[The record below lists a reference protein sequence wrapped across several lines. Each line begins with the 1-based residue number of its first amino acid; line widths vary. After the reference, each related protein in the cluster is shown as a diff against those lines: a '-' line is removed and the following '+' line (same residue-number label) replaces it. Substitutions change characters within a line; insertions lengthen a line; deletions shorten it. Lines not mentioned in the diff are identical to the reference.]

1 MEHFGL
7 VISCSI
13 GTVFDFVSEDRMNVS
28 YVDVVFILRLYL
40 NFSRNYNGN
49 FWLQFNTPHTIS
61 RCRRVVDVDGVAS
74 CEYVVDGDVLQ
85 VRTWLIA
92 WLLSSFV
99 ELSSRGILPCKIASP
114 HDNVII
120 CICR

>member
-7 VISCSI
+7 VISCCI

-49 FWLQFNTPHTIS
+49 FGYNLIGPTEA
-61 RCRRVVDVDGVAS
+61 VVQCVFGLRGGIRGGIVGMFGAHSIICGNKEALEGADGVVGP
-74 CEYVVDGDVLQ
+74 CIEYWWDWFSEGY
-85 VRTWLIA
+85 
-92 WLLSSFV
+92 
-99 ELSSRGILPCKIASP
+99 G
-114 HDNVII
+114 
-120 CICR
+120 